1 MNWMNRFKVMPLLV
15 LVAAL
20 SFGVRFGEFVT
31 GVSSAPGVAQAKDP
45 VVEEAKKQSEEKVAL
60 EKSGAKKSLKE
71 ISKEKF
77 KEKFED
83 EAKEDSDKKS
93 KEKNLEE
100 EPRTVPVP
108 EPHAKDGEEKMDW
121 KDSVDSDLE
130 FSAVKMEL
138 FDDLS
143 KRRKDLEGRERELSV
158 REALL
163 KAAEQEID
171 QKYKELVSLRTEIQD
186 LLVEQSEEEK
196 SRVASL
202 VKIYEGMKPKDAARI
217 FNTLDMGVLLQVV
230 SEMSERKS
238 APVIASMS
246 PDRARNLTMML
257 MEQKSLP
264 DLSDGF
270 IQ

>member
-1 MNWMNRFKVMPLLV
+1 MSWMFRLKVMPLLV

-31 GVSSAPGVAQAKDP
+31 GVSSAPGVAQAQNAEAGK
-45 VVEEAKKQSEEKVAL
+45 VEDNKSSEQEVKEESSEETAE
-60 EKSGAKKSLKE
+60 EKTE
-71 ISKEKF
+71 II
-77 KEKFED
+77 
-83 EAKEDSDKKS
+83 
-93 KEKNLEE
+93 
-100 EPRTVPVP
+100 PVP
-108 EPHAKDGEEKMDW
+108 EPHAKEEGEKIEW

-138 FDDLS
+138 FEDLS
-143 KRRKDLEGRERELSV
+143 ARRKDLEGRERELAV

-171 QKYKELVSLRTEIQD
+171 QKYKELISLRTELQE

-196 SRVASL
+196 NRIASL

-217 FNTLDMGVLLQVV
+217 FNTLDLDILIQVV
-230 SEMSERKS
+230 AQMSERKS
-238 APVIASMS
+238 APIIASMN
-246 PDRARNLTMML
+246 PDRARTLTMML

-264 DLSDGF
+264 DLSEGF
-270 IQ
+270 VQ